1 MSFMLLGILNSQA
14 SGGGGGGGA
23 YDLLETYNVT
33 TTGVDAID
41 FTGLDSYSDYQ
52 HLQLR
57 YVAGLETTGT
67 SPITLLFRLNSDSSS
82 SYAWHHLMGNDNLVT
97 SSSGSATNY
106 IQLQKALDTDSD
118 TSDQFGAGIVDF
130 LDFSST
136 NKSTTLRALY
146 GVNHEPDPAVAL
158 ASGLWNNT
166 AAVTTINLIRTGLNF
181 AVGSRFS
188 IYGIKGA

>member
-14 SGGGGGGGA
+14 AGGGGA
-23 YDLLETYNVT
+23 AFDLLETYNVT
-33 TTGVDAID
+33 TTGVDEID
-41 FTGLDSYSDYQ
+41 FTGLGSYSDYH

-67 SPITLLFRLNSDSSS
+67 SPITLLFRLNSDSGSN
-82 SYAWHHLMGNDNLVT
+82 YAWHHLLGYLGSVS
-97 SSSGSATNY
+97 SSSGSATSY
-106 IQLQKALDTDSD
+106 IQLQRALDTDSD
-118 TSDQFGAGIVDF
+118 TSDQFGAGVIDF

-136 NKSTTLRALY
+136 SKNTTLRALF
-146 GVNHEPDPAVAL
+146 GVNHSTEPAVAL

-166 AAVTTINLIRTGLNF
+166 ASVTTINIIRTGLNF

-188 IYGIKGA
+188 LYGVK

>member
-14 SGGGGGGGA
+14 AGGGGGA
-23 YDLLETYNVT
+23 FDLLETYDVT
-33 TTGVDAID
+33 TTGVDEID
-41 FTGLDSYSDYQ
+41 FTGLSSYSDYQ

-57 YVAGLETTGT
+57 YVAGLETTDT
-67 SPITLLFRLNSDSSS
+67 SPITLLFRLNSDSGSN
-82 SYAWHHLMGNDNLVT
+82 YAWHHLMGNSGSVT
-97 SSSGSATNY
+97 SSSGSATSY

-118 TSDQFGAGIVDF
+118 TSDQFGAGVVDF

-136 NKSTTLRALY
+136 NKNTTLRGLF
-146 GVNHEPDPAVAL
+146 GSTLSTDPAVAL

-166 AAVTTINLIRTGLNF
+166 AAVTTINIIRTGLNF

-188 IYGIKGA
+188 IYGTKGA